1 MRKKRGGGEELLRGW
16 IRLPEYIA
24 SWLKVLGGDKQAIF
38 TVAAKATGATN
49 YMSSVARPEQSA
61 KTETVDE

>member
-1 MRKKRGGGEELLRGW
+1 MRGW